1 MTVKA
6 QQILT
11 RNIARNYVS
20 KDPVLSDQYL
30 LISAGAFSGQNKIV
44 TIAFPKHLVSIKNK
58 GFYSCQYLS
67 EVQLPHSVSEVG
79 TEAFGECHRLRK
91 VYISIAWNTFQTTVS
106 EGIKNYIQFCLHLIV
121 YLLPL
126 EQRHSANVLL

>member
-1 MTVKA
+1 MSKIMTVKA

-58 GFYSCQYLS
+58 G
-67 EVQLPHSVSEVG
+67 
-79 TEAFGECHRLRK
+79 
-91 VYISIAWNTFQTTVS
+91 
-106 EGIKNYIQFCLHLIV
+106 
-121 YLLPL
+121 
-126 EQRHSANVLL
+126 VL

>member
-1 MTVKA
+1 MSKIMTVKA

-67 EVQLPHSVSEVG
+67 EVQCPKLAQKHLANAIVSG
-79 TEAFGECHRLRK
+79 RSTFP
-91 VYISIAWNTFQTTVS
+91 IAWNTFQTTVS

-126 EQRHSANVLL
+126 EQRHFANVLL